1 MANFC
6 SRCGNKMQE
15 DAIFCAKCGEKSVDD
30 SKDTKDGIKH
40 LNNKGEENPEKIDI
54 KDGISWTY
62 QSNLYKETTFIVI
75 LIKVLAISVGA
86 VLLFMLILGAIDGDL
101 DGAYLLTMVE
111 IFGGIYAGMIVLA
124 AISYYLIYAPLNNGK
139 YTILFEMDNNHIT
152 HMQALESSEKAKKI
166 GTLAIFAG
174 LLTMNPTVM
183 STGVLSSIRN
193 SMTTRF
199 SAVTSILVYRKKCRI
214 TLVSHRVER
223 NEVFC
228 SRNDFEWVL
237 SHIQSRCKKDIKVKI
252 KN

>member
-1 MANFC
+1 MPKSCGKCGNEMQEGAAFC
-6 SRCGNKMQE
+6 S
-15 DAIFCAKCGEKSVDD
+15 KCGEKSSND
-30 SKDTKDGIKH
+30 SEEIKDNIKH
-40 LNNKGEENPEKIDI
+40 LNYNGEENSEEMDI

-62 QSNLYKETTFIVI
+62 QSNLYKESTFIVI

-101 DGAYLLTMVE
+101 DGAYFLTMIE

-124 AISYYLIYAPLNNGK
+124 LISYYLIYVPLNNGK

-152 HMQALESSEKAKKI
+152 HMQALENRQKAKKL
-166 GTLAIFAG
+166 GTIAIFAG

-183 STGVLSSIRN
+183 STGLLSSVRT

-214 TLVSHRVER
+214 TLVSHSMER
-223 NEVFC
+223 NEIFC
-228 SRNDFEWVL
+228 SRKDFEWVL